1 MCINFL
7 SVIFLDLVELLLF
20 IKSNFLLSCFEVS
33 NVNRVSASFNSGR
46 LLSSLSIDIIGLGE
60 ADCDSASLE
69 DVGVKSK
76 GT

>member
-1 MCINFL
+1 MY
-7 SVIFLDLVELLLF
+7 
-20 IKSNFLLSCFEVS
+20 CFEVS
-33 NVNRVSASFNSGR
+33 NVNRVSASFDSGS
-46 LLSSLSIDIIGLGE
+46 LLSSSSIDSIALGE